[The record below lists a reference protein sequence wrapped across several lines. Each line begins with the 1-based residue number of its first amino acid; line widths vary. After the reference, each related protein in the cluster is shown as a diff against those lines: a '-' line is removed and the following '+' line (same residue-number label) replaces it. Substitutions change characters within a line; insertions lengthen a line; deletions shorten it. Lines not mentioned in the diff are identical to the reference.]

1 MQNESIS
8 ESLTYVSDE
17 PDIKTLKYA
26 YDQTVTELEAYFDLC
41 RTSYDDR
48 RNWWPGK
55 SRDHRKHGADAFPWE
70 GASDVECHVIDERI
84 TRLVSLFMAS
94 LNRAN
99 VRAFP
104 VESGDI
110 ARSKVVSGFLK
121 WMVSSGY
128 IPRFYREMELGAN
141 YLLERG
147 ILITYV
153 GWQREDRRFIQQ
165 LDLSQIAQMSP
176 EIADAINSGEMD
188 DELILLIQNIFPG
201 TTPKRAK
208 KAIKELRKNGVA
220 ELPVV
225 RRQVNAPEVKTLAP
239 DGDFFFPP
247 YVTDPQRAPYCFWRT
262 YYTPQELENKVV
274 TDGWDEG
281 FVEHVIDKYR
291 GVNIDSIEREQEG
304 RRSISLTDNAYEA
317 EELIEICYGYQ
328 RLVDPEDGAEGIY
341 CTVFHKEFSGDEFT
355 QGYAKFE
362 LLNGYEDYPVVVTR
376 LSEDGK
382 RLYDASTIP
391 SILRGIQNQVKVE
404 RDSRIDRN
412 SLATLPPILHPV
424 GQAPTDWGP
433 GRMIPYRRKGDLD
446 FAPTPAYNT
455 GSLEMENTML
465 ELADRLVG
473 LDETSSISQVRKQFL
488 VDKFLSHTAE
498 VLRMAYKCFQ
508 RFGPD
513 EVFFRVTGIPDPQVL
528 NKGNPDENFDILINF
543 DVQNT
548 DPETVQNKLQQFVAL
563 NQLNANGRMNV
574 DSLLD
579 IAAASIDPIMADAV
593 LQPVESA
600 QQQVVK
606 DVTDDLT
613 KIFSGIE
620 MPARP
625 AGAQIALQV
634 IQQYAQQPDVAQ
646 RLQQDEAFAARL
658 EKYAGQYTFQMQQAQ
673 NAQIGRV
680 GTAPAQMGD
689 ISTQNVMSESKPT
702 FAYFLQASCC

>member
-1 MQNESIS
+1 MQNDTIS
-8 ESLTYVSDE
+8 ESLTYLGQE
-17 PDIKTLKYA
+17 PDIKTLRFA

-70 GASDVECHVIDERI
+70 GASDIECHVIDERI
-84 TRLVSLFMAS
+84 TRLVSLFMSA
-94 LNRAN
+94 LKRAN

-104 VESGDI
+104 VESSDI
-110 ARSKVVSGFLK
+110 ARSKLVSGFLK

-153 GWQREDRRFIQQ
+153 GWQREDRRFLQK
-165 LDLSQIAQMSP
+165 LDINQIAQISP
-176 EIADAINSGEMD
+176 EVALAIQEGKS
-188 DELILLIQNIFPG
+188 DEDLIVLLQATFEG
-201 TTPKRAK
+201 TTKKRAK
-208 KAIKELRKNGVA
+208 KALKELRKDGET
-220 ELPVV
+220 ELPIV

-262 YYTPQELENKVV
+262 YYTPQELENKVI
-274 TDGWDEG
+274 TEGWNED
-281 FVEHVIDKYR
+281 FVEHVIAKYR

-317 EELIEICYGYQ
+317 EELIEITYAYQ
-328 RLVDPEDGAEGIY
+328 RLIDQEDGSEGIY
-341 CTVFHKEFSGDEFT
+341 CTVFHREFSGDEFT

-362 LLNGYEDYPVVVTR
+362 LLNGYEDYPVVVTK
-376 LSEDGK
+376 LSEDSK
-382 RLYDASTIP
+382 RLYDTNTIP
-391 SILRGIQNQVKVE
+391 SVLRGIQNQVKVE

-446 FAPTPAYNT
+446 FAPTPSYNS
-455 GSLEMENTML
+455 GSVEMEQTQL
-465 ELADRLVG
+465 SQADRLVG
-473 LDETSSISQVRKQFL
+473 LDEGSQISQIRQQFL

-498 VLRMAYKCFQ
+498 VLRMAYRCFQ

-513 EVFFRVTGIPDPQVL
+513 EVFFRVTGTPDPIQF

-548 DPETVQNKLQQFVAL
+548 DPDTVKNKLQQFVQL
-563 NQLNANGRMNV
+563 NQLNANNRLNV

-579 IAAASIDPIMADAV
+579 IAAAEIDPVMADAV
-593 LQPVESA
+593 LQPVETA
-600 QQQVVK
+600 QQEMVK
-606 DVTDDLT
+606 NVTDDLA
-613 KIFSGIE
+613 KIYSGIE
-620 MPARP
+620 VPARP
-625 AGAQIALQV
+625 AGAQIAIQV
-634 IQQYAQQPDVAQ
+634 IQQYTQQPDIAQ
-646 RLQQDEAFAARL
+646 RVQTDEAFNARL
-658 EKYAGQYTFQMQQAQ
+658 QKYAGQYTFQMQQAQ

-689 ISTQNVMSESKPT
+689 IETQN
-702 FAYFLQASCC
+702 L